1 MLTLSSK
8 LDIATITDPND
19 AAQRDRA
26 TWTLTAPPAVAKG
39 LFDLVL
45 VVNYSVS

>member
-26 TWTLTAPPAVAKG
+26 ARRRQRRI
-39 LFDLVL
+39 
-45 VVNYSVS
+45 